1 MKVPLENEGGIG
13 RGIKPKRDR
22 KRIYFIDLPLINQPL
37 LIDVLRLLMFQ
48 KYINPPKF

>member
-22 KRIYFIDLPLINQPL
+22 KRIYFIEFASDKPTAVN
-37 LIDVLRLLMFQ
+37 
-48 KYINPPKF
+48 